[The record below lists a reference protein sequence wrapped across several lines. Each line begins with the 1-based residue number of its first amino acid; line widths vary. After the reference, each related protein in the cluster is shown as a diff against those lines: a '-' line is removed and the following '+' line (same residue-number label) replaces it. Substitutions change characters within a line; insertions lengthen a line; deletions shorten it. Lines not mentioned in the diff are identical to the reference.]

1 MQEDEMPPLRLLS
14 PYPESETPA
23 KSPDTPQNEL
33 NCGRT
38 TVGRP
43 PEESLAQNRG
53 SHKRVGTHNRFVPW
67 VNLYQNNDPTL
78 HYAYALYRV

>member
-1 MQEDEMPPLRLLS
+1 MVNNCVLIVVMRRSDEEDEMPPLRLLS

-23 KSPDTPQNEL
+23 KSPDTLQNDL

-43 PEESLAQNRG
+43 PEESLAQMG
-53 SHKRVGTHNRFVPW
+53 
-67 VNLYQNNDPTL
+67 
-78 HYAYALYRV
+78 